1 MEDGFQI
8 LVYVAAFVIWI
19 VTSLQK
25 AKKKQ
30 KPKRKVVPTSQPQ
43 PSMQQYE
50 PTSGGRAVNSK
61 KEQLQEKIEDY
72 EKKIEAF
79 LGDEKDRKLPSKTF
93 LDETPY
99 RDSIEYQQKRE
110 VKSAKKK
117 QIVEKK
123 KNPELENSG
132 IDWKK
137 AVVYSEILRSRF

>member
-8 LVYVAAFVIWI
+8 LVYVATFAIWI
-19 VTSLQK
+19 VASLRK

-50 PTSGGRAVNSK
+50 PIAEGDAVNSK
-61 KEQLQEKIEDY
+61 KEQLQEKIEVL
-72 EKKIEAF
+72 
-79 LGDEKDRKLPSKTF
+79 LGDEKGRKLPPKTS
-93 LDETPY
+93 LDAPPY

-110 VKSAKKK
+110 ARSVKKK
-117 QIVEKK
+117 QIAEKK
-123 KNPELENSG
+123 KNPEPENSG

-137 AVVYSEILRSRF
+137 AVVYSEILQSRF